1 MADLRSPI
9 SRVRHL
15 GSAKE
20 GTHHWWAQRLT
31 ALALV
36 PLVIWF
42 VVSLVCLSTAD
53 YAAVRAWVGSPISMV
68 LLVLTIAMT
77 FHHGQLGLQ
86 VVIEDYIHVEW
97 QKITLLILVKGIA
110 LLLAVVGIVAI
121 ARIAFGG

>member
-1 MADLRSPI
+1 MADLRSPL
-9 SRVRHL
+9 SRVRYL

-31 ALALV
+31 ALALI

-42 VVSLVCLSTAD
+42 VVSIICLSGAD
-53 YAAVRAWVGSPISMV
+53 YGAVRAWVASPLSMV
-68 LLVLTIAMT
+68 LLILTLAMT
-77 FHHGQLGLQ
+77 FWHGALGLQ

-97 QKITLLILVKGIA
+97 QKITLLVLLKGAA
-110 LLLAVVGIVAI
+110 LLLTVIGIVAI

>member
-42 VVSLVCLSTAD
+42 VVSVVCLSTAD
-53 YAAVRAWVGSPISMV
+53 YAAVRAWVSSPISMV
-68 LLVLTIAMT
+68 LLLLTIVMT